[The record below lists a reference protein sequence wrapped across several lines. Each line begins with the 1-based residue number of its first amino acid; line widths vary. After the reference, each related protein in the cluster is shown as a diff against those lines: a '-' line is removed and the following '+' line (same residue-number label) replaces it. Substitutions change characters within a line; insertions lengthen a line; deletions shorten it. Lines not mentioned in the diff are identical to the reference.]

1 MLTRTMGKDRGKK
14 WDEIYQLK
22 SINRLQI
29 RSDSRRGE
37 NEREINQ
44 SKLSGTEKTIEKNMR
59 ILRKKVCVQI
69 AL

>member
-44 SKLSGTEKTIEKNMR
+44 SKLSGIEKNNWEKHENFE
-59 ILRKKVCVQI
+59 KKVCVQI

>member
-44 SKLSGTEKTIEKNMR
+44 SKLSGIEKNN
-59 ILRKKVCVQI
+59 
-69 AL
+69 